1 MKFSLRTLLVAVL
14 LTAVVIT
21 VILYRYAPIN
31 LRLGMD
37 RSRVENL
44 LKHAGAEDIS
54 DGMST
59 YTVVV
64 PNLDGTIPDPVK
76 AEFNPTGMWHL
87 QSINLTFETE
97 FVDGKLSEIN
107 VWDWAGRQLDR
118 YHHLLEYD
126 SVSELTVPVLHG
138 LYRYKIL
145 ETHNRGINPPVKN
158 GG

>member
-1 MKFSLRTLLVAVL
+1 
-14 LTAVVIT
+14 
-21 VILYRYAPIN
+21 
-31 LRLGMD
+31 
-37 RSRVENL
+37 
-44 LKHAGAEDIS
+44 
-54 DGMST
+54 
-59 YTVVV
+59 
-64 PNLDGTIPDPVK
+64 
-76 AEFNPTGMWHL
+76 MWHL

-138 LYRYKIL
+138 TYRHKIL